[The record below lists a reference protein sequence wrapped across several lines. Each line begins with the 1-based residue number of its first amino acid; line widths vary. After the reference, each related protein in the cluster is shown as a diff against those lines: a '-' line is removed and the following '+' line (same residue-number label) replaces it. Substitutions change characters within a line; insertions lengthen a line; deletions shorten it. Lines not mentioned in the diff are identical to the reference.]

1 MEYLYPTGA
10 ENITW
15 AVTYGIVWALVVMIS
30 PWQTSR
36 YLMAKDEKT
45 VLKSAVWSSA
55 LVIMITTLL
64 YFSAAFVQSINPDL
78 VASQSIIWAA
88 MNLMPKL
95 VGVVLLTGILAAG
108 ISSASTFLSL
118 IRFSITNDLMNLKGG
133 EVDKQLRISRVGMIG
148 ASVLVLILAYF
159 NPPQIF
165 WIMYF
170 GGTVIASSWAVV
182 ALGSVWSKKLS
193 SMGAFLGMLL
203 GFVGCVGVKSYSV
216 MMSVTLPIWA
226 DSFFALLFAESFMNN
241 LQSVSIVAAF
251 PIGAVIVMI
260 AISFMKD
267 AKKYMKNLE
276 KSAKEKGEN

>member
-1 MEYLYPTGA
+1 MILGA
-10 ENITW
+10 
-15 AVTYGIVWALVVMIS
+15 
-30 PWQTSR
+30 
-36 YLMAKDEKT
+36 
-45 VLKSAVWSSA
+45 
-55 LVIMITTLL
+55 
-64 YFSAAFVQSINPDL
+64 
-78 VASQSIIWAA
+78 
-88 MNLMPKL
+88 
-95 VGVVLLTGILAAG
+95 
-108 ISSASTFLSL
+108 
-118 IRFSITNDLMNLKGG
+118 NLKGG

-226 DSFFALLFAESFMNN
+226 DSFFIGILLSIIGAA
-241 LQSVSIVAAF
+241 VGSIVWPKSEAEQKEQNRLKAEVESVDGIHKYGIAYLGFAVAF
-251 PIGAVIVMI
+251 TL
-260 AISFMKD
+260 FMLFMYVFPYVE
-267 AKKYMKNLE
+267 AL
-276 KSAKEKGEN
+276 